1 VIDTPGL
8 MPQLQDVTHE
18 RPINWCGR
26 VVALALL
33 AVALPA
39 VAAQAPVT
47 AIDILLEPDAT
58 MLQHAKANNERLL
71 KAYPRGFALDAA
83 HNPHITLVQRF
94 VGTADLDKIYAA
106 VGKVFAGTNVKAM
119 KLEASKYYYAPTDE
133 TGVAGIVAKPT
144 PELLKLQT
152 DVIAA
157 VAPYAVETGTIDAF
171 VDGHV
176 NDAIDAALIGYVSA
190 FVPRYS
196 GAHFNPHVSTGVAP
210 KEYIDRMLAE
220 PFEPFAFSPA
230 GAAAYQ
236 LGPYGTAAKKLVQ
249 FNLNP

>member
-83 HNPHITLVQRF
+83 HNPHVTLV
-94 VGTADLDKIYAA
+94 
-106 VGKVFAGTNVKAM
+106 
-119 KLEASKYYYAPTDE
+119 S
-133 TGVAGIVAKPT
+133 
-144 PELLKLQT
+144 
-152 DVIAA
+152 
-157 VAPYAVETGTIDAF
+157 
-171 VDGHV
+171 
-176 NDAIDAALIGYVSA
+176 
-190 FVPRYS
+190 
-196 GAHFNPHVSTGVAP
+196 GVAP
-210 KEYIDRMLAE
+210 KEYLDRMLAE